1 MKSSFNQALQT
12 LTDSNRD
19 LQNWRQQKAV
29 SDDTHMS
36 EDVSHLSA
44 ALLQQQQ
51 GTEVIYLI
59 SQDTACLQTT
69 QMRRRLGVI

>member
-1 MKSSFNQALQT
+1 
-12 LTDSNRD
+12 
-19 LQNWRQQKAV
+19 
-29 SDDTHMS
+29 MS